1 MKDGNKVKQV
11 KECTNLEK
19 YKRENAQWVG
29 RLKHIQ
35 KKYTETQAQNN
46 NINNYNT

>member
-35 KKYTETQAQNN
+35 KKVYRDTGTKQQHKQL
-46 NINNYNT
+46 

>member
-35 KKYTETQAQNN
+35 KKSIQRHRHKTT
-46 NINNYNT
+46 T